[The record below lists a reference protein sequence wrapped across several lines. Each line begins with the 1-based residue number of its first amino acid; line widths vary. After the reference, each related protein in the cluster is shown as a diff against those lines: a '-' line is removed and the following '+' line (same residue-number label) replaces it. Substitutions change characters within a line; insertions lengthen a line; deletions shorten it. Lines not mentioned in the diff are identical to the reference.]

1 MADVKFRRAGEAGG
15 LVADRRLYETRDG
28 QICEEGDPEAV
39 ALVAAAGQVIPA
51 GTARRLRLSED
62 GQAAAPAA
70 GEPVPSTV
78 TAAPPAQTVRP
89 FSLTGGQQAPPE
101 PAQEPETPPA
111 PAPAER
117 APESTREP
125 ARKEAAPA
133 DDDDEPQRRAR
144 R

>member
-28 QICEEGDPEAV
+28 RICEEGDPEAV

-70 GEPVPSTV
+70 DEPVQSTV
-78 TAAPPAQTVRP
+78 TAAPSAQTVRP
-89 FSLTGGQQAPPE
+89 FSLTGGQQAPQE
-101 PAQEPETPPA
+101 PAQEPATPPA
-111 PAPAER
+111 PAPADR

-125 ARKEAAPA
+125 ARKEAAA